1 MGPCKDGNVRFTTV
15 PLKPFLT
22 NQIKSNQITL
32 TVALICYISAVLGS
46 EYCSGYFDSLKN
58 WNNGF
63 YCPSMEES
71 IGN

>member
-1 MGPCKDGNVRFTTV
+1 MFFKLHVE
-15 PLKPFLT
+15 LLE
-22 NQIKSNQITL
+22 ITL
-32 TVALICYISAVLGS
+32 TVPLICYITAVLGS

-63 YCPSMEES
+63 YCPSMEDS